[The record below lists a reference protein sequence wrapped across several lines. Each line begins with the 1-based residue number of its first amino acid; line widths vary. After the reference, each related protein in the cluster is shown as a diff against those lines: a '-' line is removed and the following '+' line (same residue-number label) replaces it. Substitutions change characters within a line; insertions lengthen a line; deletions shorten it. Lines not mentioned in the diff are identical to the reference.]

1 MPCVFTLMSCITWSF
16 LPVIMWVYK
25 DKKIVEIPTFARN
38 ENVFR
43 AISALVLV
51 MQVACCILCSVK
63 LFHPRIP
70 RISLDINA
78 ACVRFSWKR
87 FLFYTRAIVD
97 LKEVRGRGLEWIP
110 KVLKETILTPI
121 SKWEIVN
128 IECSFSVLSF
138 FSSQA
143 FIYLFIFLL
152 FFIDFLKHSVLKII
166 SRVPSWGCFLVLPP
180 WTTFISAWPGQT
192 LNAIYNLF
200 SVIWRALSFFS
211 Y

>member
-1 MPCVFTLMSCITWSF
+1 MSCITWSF

-143 FIYLFIFLL
+143 FIYLFIFFTFFLL
-152 FFIDFLKHSVLKII
+152 I
-166 SRVPSWGCFLVLPP
+166 SWSIVCSKLSAEFHPEGVSWCCHPELLLLVHDQAKL
-180 WTTFISAWPGQT
+180 
-192 LNAIYNLF
+192 
-200 SVIWRALSFFS
+200 
-211 Y
+211 

>member
-1 MPCVFTLMSCITWSF
+1 MHFHQFHLIFILFPAIDLSQRVITILAHWYTRYCGLFNVPCVFTLMSCITWSF

-25 DKKIVEIPTFARN
+25 DKIIVEIPTFARN

-87 FLFYTRAIVD
+87 FLFSTRAIVD

-110 KVLKETILTPI
+110 KVLK
-121 SKWEIVN
+121 K
-128 IECSFSVLSF
+128 
-138 FSSQA
+138 
-143 FIYLFIFLL
+143 
-152 FFIDFLKHSVLKII
+152 
-166 SRVPSWGCFLVLPP
+166 PS
-180 WTTFISAWPGQT
+180 
-192 LNAIYNLF
+192 
-200 SVIWRALSFFS
+200 
-211 Y
+211 